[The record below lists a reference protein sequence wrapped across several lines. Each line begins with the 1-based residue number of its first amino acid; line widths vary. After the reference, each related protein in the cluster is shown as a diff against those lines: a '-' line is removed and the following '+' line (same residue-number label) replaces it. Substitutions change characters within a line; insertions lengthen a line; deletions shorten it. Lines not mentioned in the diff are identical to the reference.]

1 MLNGR
6 FKGGHITRHYGRP
19 GQGVHAIEL
28 EMAQCSYMQETLP
41 FDYLPELA
49 ARVQPHWQRM
59 LSAAL
64 AFATAA
70 SKA

>member
-1 MLNGR
+1 MQL
-6 FKGGHITRHYGRP
+6 
-19 GQGVHAIEL
+19 HAG
-28 EMAQCSYMQETLP
+28 

-49 ARVQPHWQRM
+49 ARVQPHLQRI